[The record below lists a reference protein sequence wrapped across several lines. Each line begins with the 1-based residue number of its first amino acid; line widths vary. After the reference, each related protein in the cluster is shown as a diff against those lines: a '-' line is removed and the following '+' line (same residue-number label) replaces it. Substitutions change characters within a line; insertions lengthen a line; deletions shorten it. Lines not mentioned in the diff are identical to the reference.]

1 MKQPLV
7 VKLGSSLVVD
17 GQGRPRRS
25 LLRGRA
31 EEIAE
36 IVASG
41 TPVCVVSSG
50 AIALGMRR
58 VGLTRRPTS
67 LPKLQAASALG
78 QVLLQRAWQDALR
91 PHGLEAAQIL
101 LTGTEIAERRA
112 YVNARSALTAL
123 FSLGA
128 IPVVNEND
136 ATATDEI
143 SFGDNDALAAQV
155 AVLVRARLLVLLTS
169 VPGVLNEGVLI
180 EDGAAARSAVFGPGS
195 ALGRGGMES
204 KVSAAEVAAGAGIA
218 TVIAGGEGEG
228 VLSGLLAGRA
238 TGTRFA
244 AAESAPAFKLWL
256 RHGKRVAARITVDEG
271 ARRAVVG
278 GGGSLLAVG
287 VIGWDAAFR
296 AGDGLEL
303 VGPDGVA
310 FARGIASVDASELA
324 GKPVNVEAVHRDRL
338 VLVA

>member
-1 MKQPLV
+1 VKAPLV

-17 GQGRPRRS
+17 VQGRPRRS

-41 TPVCVVSSG
+41 TPVCIVSSG

-128 IPVVNEND
+128 VPVVNEND

-195 ALGRGGMES
+195 GLGRGGMES
-204 KVSAAEVAAGAGIA
+204 KVSAAEVAAGAGIP
-218 TVIAGGEGEG
+218 TMIAAGDGDG
-228 VLSGLLAGRA
+228 VLTGILAGRA

-256 RHGKRVAARITVDEG
+256 RHGKRVTARISVDAG
-271 ARRAVVG
+271 AQRAVVD

-287 VIGWDAAFR
+287 VTGWDAEFR
-296 AGDGLEL
+296 AGDGVEL
-303 VGPDGVA
+303 LGPDGVA
-310 FARGIASVDASELA
+310 FARGIASVDAPELV

-338 VLVA
+338 VLT